1 MYQRRGGS
9 QSESRTL
16 DLIHIIF
23 CIIILVMAVLAFL
36 KPSEN
41 MMLFPLI
48 FFLAAVLRLLDAF
61 FLFRK
66 ISHEKKKKKKAV
78 FELTVGILILI
89 LALMS
94 AMTIWQA

>member
-48 FFLAAVLRLLDAF
+48 FLPRCSGCWTHF
-61 FLFRK
+61 FCSGRFRMK
-66 ISHEKKKKKKAV
+66 RRKRKRRYLS
-78 FELTVGILILI
+78 
-89 LALMS
+89 
-94 AMTIWQA
+94 